1 MYDPI
6 QDGIE
11 KNTSS
16 VIYRET
22 KPPQEF
28 TDLVHGYWE
37 LKTQVPLAEDFFL
50 HALPDACVNIL
61 FNQKDT
67 QIAGVTALQMTYE
80 KLNLGKD
87 FSYAGI
93 QFFPGAWL
101 GDQDDTTDKFVGE
114 PYIGDLPLVETS
126 NALSKVEFSAKAP
139 IFSELVSQLIEREFI
154 GLNLVTKRILSNL
167 ESIQGVADMAEVT
180 GKSPRQLQRILK
192 KTTGFSPHDF
202 LKVIRL
208 QRSFKQHYLDSYT
221 DQSHFIRSFRKITG
235 HTPADYYR
243 KYDV

>member
-67 QIAGVTALQMTYE
+67 QIAGVTALQTTYE

-101 GDQDDTTDKFVGE
+101 GDQDETTDKFVGE
-114 PYIGDLPLVETS
+114 AYLGDLPLVKTS
-126 NALSKVEFSAKAP
+126 NALSEVEFDAKTP
-139 IFSELVSQLIEREFI
+139 IFSEFSSIKSA
-154 GLNLVTKRILSNL
+154 KRNSNL
-167 ESIQGVADMAEVT
+167 PRIVWLISRHAGSFNVRFAAVTARSISSGDAQSNV
-180 GKSPRQLQRILK
+180 
-192 KTTGFSPHDF
+192 
-202 LKVIRL
+202 
-208 QRSFKQHYLDSYT
+208 
-221 DQSHFIRSFRKITG
+221 DQI
-235 HTPADYYR
+235 
-243 KYDV
+243 